1 MRVNRAMLDK
11 EIILKTCKPYL
22 KDNVISI
29 KDFNNLY
36 GMLNITKKN
45 IILDILVEHNI
56 SLVDEDNKVITNIEQ
71 DIGDKFISDFDSFL
85 EINKSNKEIEE
96 IVHEENNIDA
106 HSDGEETHE
115 EIKEEE
121 KTPQIYELRSKQ
133 YKILNETLCSLIQKG
148 KQEAKETIC
157 KKNMRLVYD
166 IARKYVNYYNNKL
179 EIDDLFQAGMIGLL
193 KASEKYDKK
202 MNTAFSTYATF
213 WIKQNIIRTI
223 LDTGLEIRIPVHMIE
238 TINKVMRESFLLDE
252 KDYNSN
258 EIIAEKLSIPIE
270 TVNKS
275 KYLFEYILN
284 TASLDDELGYED
296 TSTLKDII
304 ADKKTQL
311 PEKIMLEHKLYKYLI
326 SILNELPPREK
337 IIIENR
343 FGLKRDSQTLEE
355 IGQKYGLTR
364 ERIRQIEAKVL
375 KKLKV
380 KAKKLKLEDYI
391 DG

>member
-56 SLVDEDNKVITNIEQ
+56 SLVDEDNKVIKNLEQ
-71 DIGDKFISDFDSFL
+71 DLTDINMVDFDYLL
-85 EINKSNKEIEE
+85 EINKQNIERDDIE
-96 IVHEENNIDA
+96 CDTIDDDNEESCIK
-106 HSDGEETHE
+106 DGITN
-115 EIKEEE
+115 EE
-121 KTPQIYELRSKQ
+121 KLPQISELRSKQ
-133 YKILNETLCSLIQKG
+133 YEILNKLLCTEIQNRN
-148 KQEAKETIC
+148 QEAKEKIC
-157 KKNMRLVYD
+157 QTNHNLVYK
-166 IARKYVNYYNNKL
+166 IARYYVNYYNNKL
-179 EIDDLFQAGMIGLL
+179 EIDDLFQAGMMGLL
-193 KASEKYDKK
+193 KAAEKFDIT

-213 WIKQNIIRTI
+213 WIKQSIIRTI
-223 LDTGLEIRIPVHMIE
+223 LDTGLEIRVPVHMIE
-238 TINKVMRESFLLDE
+238 TINKVMKESFLLDE
-252 KDYNSN
+252 KEFNSN

-270 TVNKS
+270 TVNRS
-275 KYLFEYILN
+275 KYLFNYILN

-296 TSTLKDII
+296 TSTLKDVI
-304 ADKKTQL
+304 ADKKAQL
-311 PEKIMLEHKLYKYLI
+311 PERIMLEHKLFKYII
-326 SILNELPPREK
+326 SILDELEPREK
-337 IIIENR
+337 TIILYR
-343 FGLKRDSQTLEE
+343 FGLISDNQTLEE

>member
-56 SLVDEDNKVITNIEQ
+56 SLVDEDNKVIKNLEQ
-71 DIGDKFISDFDSFL
+71 DLTDINMVDFDYLL
-85 EINKSNKEIEE
+85 EINKQNIERDDIE
-96 IVHEENNIDA
+96 CDTIDDDNEESCIK
-106 HSDGEETHE
+106 DGITN
-115 EIKEEE
+115 EE
-121 KTPQIYELRSKQ
+121 KLPQISELRSKQ
-133 YKILNETLCSLIQKG
+133 YEILNKLLCTEIQNRN
-148 KQEAKETIC
+148 QEAKEEIC
-157 KKNMRLVYD
+157 QTNHNMVYK
-166 IARKYVNYYNNKL
+166 IARYYVNYYNNKL
-179 EIDDLFQAGMIGLL
+179 EIDDLFQAGMMGLL
-193 KASEKYDKK
+193 KAAEKFDIT

-213 WIKQNIIRTI
+213 WIKQSIIRTI
-223 LDTGLEIRIPVHMIE
+223 LDTGLEIRVPVHMIE
-238 TINKVMRESFLLDE
+238 TINKVMKESFLLDE
-252 KDYNSN
+252 KEFNSN

-270 TVNKS
+270 TVNRS
-275 KYLFEYILN
+275 KYLFNYILN

-296 TSTLKDII
+296 TSTLKDVI
-304 ADKKTQL
+304 ADKKAQL
-311 PEKIMLEHKLYKYLI
+311 PERIMLEHKLFKYII
-326 SILNELPPREK
+326 SILDELEPREK
-337 IIIENR
+337 TIILYR
-343 FGLKRDSQTLEE
+343 FGLISDNQTLEE
-355 IGQKYGLTR
+355 IGKKYGLTR

>member
-1 MRVNRAMLDK
+1 MLDK

-36 GMLNITKKN
+36 GMLNVTKKN

-56 SLVDEDNKVITNIEQ
+56 SLVDEDNKVIKNLEQ
-71 DIGDKFISDFDSFL
+71 DLTDINMVDFDYLL
-85 EINKSNKEIEE
+85 EINKQNIERDDIE
-96 IVHEENNIDA
+96 YDTIDDDDNEESCIKD
-106 HSDGEETHE
+106 SIT
-115 EIKEEE
+115 KEE
-121 KTPQIYELRSKQ
+121 KLPQIHNLRSKQ
-133 YKILNETLCSLIQKG
+133 YEILNKILCTEIQNRNED
-148 KQEAKETIC
+148 AKEKIC
-157 KKNMRLVYD
+157 QTNHNLVYG
-166 IARKYVNYYNNKL
+166 IARYYVNYYNNKL

-193 KASEKYDKK
+193 KAAEKFDIK

-213 WIKQNIIRTI
+213 WIKQSIIRTI

-252 KDYNSN
+252 KEFNSN

-270 TVNKS
+270 TVNRS
-275 KYLFEYILN
+275 KYLFNYILN

-304 ADKKTQL
+304 ADKKAQL
-311 PEKIMLEHKLYKYLI
+311 PERIMLEHKLFKYII
-326 SILNELPPREK
+326 SILDELAPREK
-337 IIIENR
+337 TIILYR
-343 FGLKRDSQTLEE
+343 FGLISDNQTLEE
-355 IGQKYGLTR
+355 IGKKYGLTR

-375 KKLKV
+375 KKLKA

>member
-1 MRVNRAMLDK
+1 MRINRAMLDK

-56 SLVDEDNKVITNIEQ
+56 SLVDEDNKVIKNLEQ
-71 DIGDKFISDFDSFL
+71 DLTDINMVDFDYLL
-85 EINKSNKEIEE
+85 EINKQNIERDDIE
-96 IVHEENNIDA
+96 CDTIDDDDNEESCIK
-106 HSDGEETHE
+106 DGTTN
-115 EIKEEE
+115 EE
-121 KTPQIYELRSKQ
+121 KLPQISELRSKQ
-133 YKILNETLCSLIQKG
+133 YEILNKLLCTEIQNRN
-148 KQEAKETIC
+148 QEAKEKIC
-157 KKNMRLVYD
+157 QTNHNLVYK
-166 IARKYVNYYNNKL
+166 IARYYVNYYNNKL
-179 EIDDLFQAGMIGLL
+179 EIDDLFQAGMMGLL
-193 KASEKYDKK
+193 KAAEKFDIT

-213 WIKQNIIRTI
+213 WIKQSIIRTI
-223 LDTGLEIRIPVHMIE
+223 LDTGLEIRVPVHMID
-238 TINKVMRESFLLDE
+238 TINKVMKESFLLDGKE
-252 KDYNSN
+252 FNSN

-270 TVNKS
+270 TVHRS
-275 KYLFEYILN
+275 KYLFNYILN
-284 TASLDDELGYED
+284 ITSLDDELGYED

-304 ADKKTQL
+304 ADKKTKL

-326 SILNELPPREK
+326 SILNELSLRERT
-337 IIIENR
+337 IILYR
-343 FGLKRDSQTLEE
+343 FGLKRDNRTLNEV
-355 IGQKYGLTR
+355 GQMYGLTR

-375 KKLKV
+375 KKLKA

>member
-1 MRVNRAMLDK
+1 
-11 EIILKTCKPYL
+11 
-22 KDNVISI
+22 
-29 KDFNNLY
+29 
-36 GMLNITKKN
+36 
-45 IILDILVEHNI
+45 
-56 SLVDEDNKVITNIEQ
+56 
-71 DIGDKFISDFDSFL
+71 
-85 EINKSNKEIEE
+85 
-96 IVHEENNIDA
+96 
-106 HSDGEETHE
+106 
-115 EIKEEE
+115 
-121 KTPQIYELRSKQ
+121 
-133 YKILNETLCSLIQKG
+133 
-148 KQEAKETIC
+148 
-157 KKNMRLVYD
+157 
-166 IARKYVNYYNNKL
+166 
-179 EIDDLFQAGMIGLL
+179 MIGLL
-193 KASEKYDKK
+193 KAAEKFDIK

-213 WIKQNIIRTI
+213 WIRQNIIRTI
-223 LDTGLEIRIPVHMIE
+223 LDTGLEIRVPVHMIE

-275 KYLFEYILN
+275 KYLFNYILN
-284 TASLDDELGYED
+284 ITSLDDELGYED
-296 TSTLKDII
+296 TNTLKDII

-326 SILNELPPREK
+326 SILNELPLREK
-337 IIIENR
+337 TIIENR

-364 ERIRQIEAKVL
+364 ERIRQIEVKVL

>member
-1 MRVNRAMLDK
+1 MLDK

-36 GMLNITKKN
+36 GMLNVTKKN

-56 SLVDEDNKVITNIEQ
+56 SLVDEDNKVIKNLEQ
-71 DIGDKFISDFDSFL
+71 DLTDINMVDFDYLL
-85 EINKSNKEIEE
+85 EINKQNIERDDIE
-96 IVHEENNIDA
+96 YDTIDDDDNEESCIKD
-106 HSDGEETHE
+106 SIT
-115 EIKEEE
+115 KEE
-121 KTPQIYELRSKQ
+121 KLPQIHNLRSKQ
-133 YKILNETLCSLIQKG
+133 YEILNKILCTEIQNRNED
-148 KQEAKETIC
+148 AKEKIC
-157 KKNMRLVYD
+157 QTNHNLVYG
-166 IARKYVNYYNNKL
+166 IARYYVNYYNNKL

-193 KASEKYDKK
+193 KAAEKFDIK

-213 WIKQNIIRTI
+213 WIRQNIIRTI
-223 LDTGLEIRIPVHMIE
+223 LDTGLEIRVPVHMIE

-275 KYLFEYILN
+275 KYLFNYILN
-284 TASLDDELGYED
+284 ITSLDDELGYED
-296 TSTLKDII
+296 TNTLKDII

-326 SILNELPPREK
+326 SILNELPLREK
-337 IIIENR
+337 TIIENR

-364 ERIRQIEAKVL
+364 ERIRQIEVKVL